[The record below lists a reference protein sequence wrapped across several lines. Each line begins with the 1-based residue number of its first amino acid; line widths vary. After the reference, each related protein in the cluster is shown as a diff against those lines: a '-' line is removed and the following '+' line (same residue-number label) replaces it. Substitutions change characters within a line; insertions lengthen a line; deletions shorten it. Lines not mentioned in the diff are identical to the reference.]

1 MDKEQGM
8 ILAKIRF
15 DRAKELLEESKEL
28 LEKGAYKSANNRA
41 FYAIEKNIKAL
52 LATELIEVATYNGA
66 LKQFNFAFIYKG
78 DGTFFP
84 EDYQKIARAE
94 QIRNASDYDDF
105 YLASK
110 EETRQQ
116 VENAGYIVAKVE
128 AYILGLNGK

>member
-41 FYAIEKNIKAL
+41 FYAIEKSIKAL
-52 LATELIEVATYNGA
+52 LATELIEVATHNGA

-78 DGTFFP
+78 DGTFSP